1 MAIANPVPSIVKQY
15 IQGVE
20 SIMDYNGDDYDEEE
34 DLEYDSD
41 ETTKDNVL
49 PFPTVH

>member
-1 MAIANPVPSIVKQY
+1 MSRHRHVRNLQ
-15 IQGVE
+15 Q
-20 SIMDYNGDDYDEEE
+20 DYLDDYYEDPDYDEEE

-49 PFPTVH
+49 LFPTIH